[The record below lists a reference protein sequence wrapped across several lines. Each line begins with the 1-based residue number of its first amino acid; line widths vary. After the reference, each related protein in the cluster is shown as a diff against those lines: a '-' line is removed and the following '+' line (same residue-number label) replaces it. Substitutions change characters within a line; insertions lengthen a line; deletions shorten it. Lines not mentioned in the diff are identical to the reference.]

1 MGFSEFLS
9 NALTIYK
16 SILFY
21 LESSTKVHI
30 GFLIANRIPDLMQAF
45 AIVNGGGLGVRW
57 YYWA

>member
-1 MGFSEFLS
+1 MGFREFLS

-21 LESSTKVHI
+21 LESSTKVHT

-45 AIVNGGGLGVRW
+45 AIVNGAVLW

>member
-1 MGFSEFLS
+1 LS

-21 LESSTKVHI
+21 LESSTKVHT

-45 AIVNGGGLGVRW
+45 AIVNGAVLW